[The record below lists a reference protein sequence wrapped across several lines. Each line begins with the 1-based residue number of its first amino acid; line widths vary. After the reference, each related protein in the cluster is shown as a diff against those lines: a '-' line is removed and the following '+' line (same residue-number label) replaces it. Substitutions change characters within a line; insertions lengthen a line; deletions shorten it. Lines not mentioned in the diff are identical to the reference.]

1 MPFGLKNACTVYQRL
16 IDVVFSKKIGQDLE
30 VYINDMIL
38 KILEGENHSE
48 DLEDILESFKCESKK
63 RLTIG
68 GELGRQG
75 ISDEEAPIYQI
86 SEKGM

>member
-38 KILEGENHSE
+38 KILEGENHSK
-48 DLEDILESFKCESKK
+48 DLEDILESFKCESK
-63 RLTIG
+63 
-68 GELGRQG
+68 
-75 ISDEEAPIYQI
+75 
-86 SEKGM
+86 